1 MMLVTSLNCW
11 WPIGDDEDH
20 FFRLKSHQD
29 SDFVTNISNLSPP
42 ESHKIIVDECV
53 DDKFEISVTDLV
65 VFVTKN

>member
-1 MMLVTSLNCW
+1 MMLVTSLKCW

-20 FFRLKSHQD
+20 FVILKSHRD
-29 SDFVTNISNLSPP
+29 IAFVTNISNLSPP
-42 ESHKIIVDECV
+42 ESHKIIVYECV